1 MITGNWTSWQV
12 RGGFGIKPGAFRFE
26 ERNRGISTSLPRLT
40 PWLTRAPF
48 GTMVGGTSAELG
60 HATAGPLPSAA
71 EPDPPMARVPRGL
84 GRGDGSTAQWGRA
97 AAGILRG
104 PVSRPRRPGGDR
116 RGGLAGVR
124 GCVVGGCAGRAPT
137 VDPGCPRVGGRR
149 RVAERRRRAG
159 GGAHRPRGPA
169 RGGGDRAG
177 QPAKQGPAEGGL
189 RGQVRR
195 LPGAWMRRGGGR
207 RGHDPAGGPQG
218 RPARH
223 AGGRSGRSGR
233 RGVGGIVRRVV
244 SAGPPGWRRPTP
256 RVAGRAGAWPTP
268 ADGAAVARGGPGGAA
283 GPGSQPLRSVRRSP
297 HPSSRVVERNRDGAL
312 HGRDTGTCP
321 DLVPQRCGA
330 QSRGSGP
337 GGSPAASSR
346 ATRPWVGPYAT
357 MTRSCEP
364 WRKALCGPSGSVPAR
379 RRIIRIWTRFGCSSA
394 ITAWTR
400 P

>member
-1 MITGNWTSWQV
+1 MITGNRTSWQV

-26 ERNRGISTSLPRLT
+26 ERNRGISTFLPRLT

-48 GTMVGGTSAELG
+48 GTMTGGSSAEFG

-71 EPDPPMARVPRGL
+71 EPDPPVARVPRGL

-159 GGAHRPRGPA
+159 GGAHRRRGPA

-177 QPAKQGPAEGGL
+177 QPAKQGPAEGEGCL

-195 LPGAWMRRGGGR
+195 LPGAWVRRGCGR
-207 RGHDPAGGPQG
+207 RGHDPAGDLKADLLAMLGADPADPAVEASGALSAVSYRPVLRDGDGQLLAWPAALELG
-218 RPARH
+218 RPLPTVPLWLGADLAVRLDLEASH
-223 AGGRSGRSGR
+223 SAACVDLRIRQAG
-233 RGVGGIVRRVV
+233 
-244 SAGPPGWRRPTP
+244 
-256 RVAGRAGAWPTP
+256 
-268 ADGAAVARGGPGGAA
+268 
-283 GPGSQPLRSVRRSP
+283 
-297 HPSSRVVERNRDGAL
+297 
-312 HGRDTGTCP
+312 
-321 DLVPQRCGA
+321 
-330 QSRGSGP
+330 
-337 GGSPAASSR
+337 
-346 ATRPWVGPYAT
+346 
-357 MTRSCEP
+357 
-364 WRKALCGPSGSVPAR
+364 
-379 RRIIRIWTRFGCSSA
+379 
-394 ITAWTR
+394 
-400 P
+400 